1 MTAKIFDTELLK
13 KEFEEHYQKIIPSL
27 NEWGNCDILKCY
39 HCFSFNL
46 NCSSCR
52 LCRCKNCQ
60 MFKNSKWLLFEKCVI
75 EQWNYIVNFL
85 HDFFQ
90 ISDYSF
96 DFFFFSDLKPLIS
109 KVKENNGFFFISNE

>member
-1 MTAKIFDTELLK
+1 MTAKIFDKEILK
-13 KEFEEHYQKIIPSL
+13 KQFEELYQKIIPSL
-27 NEWGNCDILKCY
+27 NECGNCDILKCY

-52 LCRCKNCQ
+52 LWRCKNCQ
-60 MFKNSKWLLFEKCVI
+60 MFKNSKWLLFQKCTI

-96 DFFFFSDLKPLIS
+96 DFFSDLKPLIS
-109 KVKENNGFFFISNE
+109 KVKENNEVFFMSNE